1 MWKAFGGCLPLEKVL
16 AVCFPEGTWRR
27 GTGTGGMVVWEGNG
41 GGASSTEGGM
51 WVPNDGLEL
60 VMCMLVMCNVSTFT
74 HQHG

>member
-1 MWKAFGGCLPLEKVL
+1 M
-16 AVCFPEGTWRR
+16 
-27 GTGTGGMVVWEGNG
+27 VWEGNG

-60 VMCMLVMCNVSTFT
+60 VMCMLVMRNVSTFT